1 MTTGKRIKQ
10 YHIKMIDELGT
21 CYFDEVI
28 TGFRNRQDKIAK
40 WVGSDRFVKLTQG
53 DMYVL
58 IKSSGEELW
67 YYEYIDG
74 ECHRDDT

>member
-40 WVGSDRFVKLTQG
+40 WIGSVDSRR
-53 DMYVL
+53 YVCINKEFRRGAMVL
-58 IKSSGEELW
+58 
-67 YYEYIDG
+67 
-74 ECHRDDT
+74 